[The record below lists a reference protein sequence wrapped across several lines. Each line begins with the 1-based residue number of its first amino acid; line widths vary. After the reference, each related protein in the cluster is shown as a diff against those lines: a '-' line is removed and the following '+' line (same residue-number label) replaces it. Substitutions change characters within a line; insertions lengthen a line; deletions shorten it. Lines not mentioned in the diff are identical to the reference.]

1 MGGKS
6 MFKFRD
12 KSDRIRES
20 EKETLKAQQE
30 ARQTRADLEFVA
42 CMCDVEIPSEEE
54 DEEL

>member
-1 MGGKS
+1 